1 MVAHYLQLCGV
12 DIGQRLQP
20 ADIGNPRGYFEDS
33 DFLSF
38 HQDLLSYFDL
48 SIFPTNDRSLS
59 RQIPDRF
66 KLRAQEILS
75 HRAGSAVWGWKDCR
89 TALFLEFW
97 RQMIPDIKLLFLFRH
112 PLLVVDSLLRRGTDF
127 IVARRPAIAFR
138 SWRLH
143 NRRILE
149 FYCQNQP
156 NCFLV
161 DIDDLISEPQ
171 AVVSQLFSKLDVP
184 LIAANFG
191 TVYAPDAFKQE
202 RSLRD
207 VYLMLRYTFQTVR
220 CLGLYRRLRQLADWQ

>member
-12 DIGQRLQP
+12 NMGQRLQP

-33 DFLSF
+33 DFLSL

-75 HRAGSAVWGWKDCR
+75 HKAGSAVWGWKDCR

-97 RQMIPDIKLLFLFRH
+97 RQMVPDLKLLFLFRH

-127 IVARRPAIAFR
+127 IVARRPAIAFQ
-138 SWRLH
+138 SWRIH
-143 NRRILE
+143 NRRILD
-149 FYCQNQP
+149 FYCRNQP
-156 NCFLV
+156 RCFLV
-161 DIDDLISEPQ
+161 DIDDLVTEAD
-171 AVVSQLFSKLDVP
+171 AVVSRFFSKLSIP
-184 LIAANFG
+184 LIASDFG
-191 TVYAPDAFKQE
+191 AVYAPDAFKRE

-207 VYLMLRYTFQTVR
+207 VCLMVRYPFQSVH
-220 CLGLYRRLRQLADWQ
+220 CLALYRRMRQLSDWQ